1 MEGRMQRRGKWI
13 WRDRGVPFRFSSL
26 AGRIDPKL
34 DANLFVQFR
43 RTFHIDEM
51 PPLSAPLRISADG
64 RYRLYVNGVRI
75 GRGPARCEPLYQY
88 YDEYD
93 IAPFLRAGE
102 NVVAVLAH
110 SYGRDMSWYELP
122 RADWARQLGCG
133 GIFVECDAPNELDSD
148 ARWRYA
154 IAEAWERDTPG
165 GSVGF
170 VEIYDAR
177 RADDGWTQPGFDDA
191 AWTNAIV
198 LATAGVSIGEDV
210 VPFPHMVP
218 RDIPPLLEQPRDAVR
233 VVGVAEVA
241 VADPSDIVAIAEA
254 AAEPLSA
261 CGVEHADALLA
272 AGAAATEVRL
282 AAGRAA
288 SIVVDFGRDVSG
300 YPRLELDGPAGA
312 TVDVSYCERL
322 REDGRARV
330 QRANVIT
337 SQNVHRYILRDGEQ
351 AWEQFERAGFRYLQ
365 LTVSPA
371 PDRPDAPVR
380 IRRANVNFTSYPVG
394 NRGSFACSDADLTRI
409 WNAGAYTLQLCMQD
423 GFEDCPSR
431 EQRQWVGD
439 VYVESMVNYACFGD
453 ARLTAKEIRQVA
465 QSQRRDGMT
474 QMATPSDLGATNG
487 LYIADYCLSWIMTAG
502 DYVLHTGD
510 TSVVNDVFPNV
521 ARAVAWFE
529 HHVGDD
535 GLLWNV
541 PGWIFIDWAEV
552 DKRGAPASLNALF
565 VQALGHAVA
574 LADQQHA
581 AALAGRWRALAAR
594 AAAAANRL
602 LWDDVRGVYVDALLP
617 DGPVRRVSQQSNAA
631 MITSGIAPRK
641 RWDRMLDYVTDAERL
656 VETSTGFVGPPF
668 TLIDEER
675 QVVLAQPF
683 FTHFVHRALA
693 AAGRHDAIVRSIRD
707 RWLPMLVEGGTD
719 TFWEHWHGR
728 DSRCHAWSATPIY
741 DLSREVLGVTPLAPG
756 FARFR
761 VEPHLAGLTSAEGR
775 YPSVRGDI
783 DVAWRREGDRFA
795 LEIDVPAGAEC
806 DVVLPPGCTAAT
818 LDGLAADAASL
829 GRLHAGSHTVEA
841 ALL

>member
-1 MEGRMQRRGKWI
+1 MQRRGKWI
-13 WRDRGVPFRFSSL
+13 WRDRGVPFLFSSL

-43 RTFHIDEM
+43 RAFHIDEM
-51 PPLSAPLRISADG
+51 PPLSALLRISADG
-64 RYRLYVNGVRI
+64 RYQLYVNGVRI

-93 IAPFLRAGE
+93 IAPFLGAGE

-133 GIFVECDAPNELDSD
+133 GIFVECDALHDLDSD

-165 GSVGF
+165 GGVGF

-198 LATAGVSIGEDV
+198 LATPGVSIGEDV
-210 VPFPHMVP
+210 VLFPHMVP

-233 VVGVAEVA
+233 VVSVAELA

-254 AAEPLSA
+254 APEPLSA
-261 CGVEHADALLA
+261 CGVEDADALLA
-272 AGAAATEVRL
+272 SGAAATKVRL
-282 AAGRAA
+282 AAGRAVT
-288 SIVVDFGRDVSG
+288 IVVDFGRDVSG
-300 YPRLELDGPAGA
+300 YPRLELAGPAGA
-312 TVDVSYCERL
+312 TIDVSYCERL

-337 SQNVHRYILRDGEQ
+337 SQNVHRYILREGEQ
-351 AWEQFERAGFRYLQ
+351 AWETFERAGFRYLQ

-380 IRRANVNFTSYPVG
+380 IRRANVNFTSYLVG

-439 VYVESMVNYACFGD
+439 AYVESMVNYACFGD

-487 LYIADYCLSWIMTAG
+487 LYIADYCLAWIMTAG
-502 DYVLHTGD
+502 DYLLHTGD
-510 TSVVNDVFPNV
+510 TSVVDDVFPNV

-541 PGWIFIDWAEV
+541 PGWIFNRLGGGGQARRAGIAERALRAGARPGV
-552 DKRGAPASLNALF
+552 RPGRPSARRRARRALARDRRPHRHRREPPAVGRRAGRLRRRAAARRPRPPRVAAVERRDDHIRHRAARALGPHAGLRDGRRAPRRDEHGFRAPAVHLDRRGAASGAGAAVLHALR
-565 VQALGHAVA
+565 APC
-574 LADQQHA
+574 
-581 AALAGRWRALAAR
+581 AGRRGPPRRDRAQHPRALAADACRGRHGHVLGALARPRQPLPRLVRHARLRPVARSARRDAARPRLRAVPRRAAHRGPDVGGRPLSQRARRHRRRVAARGRPLRAGDRHAAGRGVRSR
-594 AAAAANRL
+594 AAAGLHRRYTR
-602 LWDDVRGVYVDALLP
+602 WPDGGRGV
-617 DGPVRRVSQQSNAA
+617 
-631 MITSGIAPRK
+631 
-641 RWDRMLDYVTDAERL
+641 
-656 VETSTGFVGPPF
+656 
-668 TLIDEER
+668 
-675 QVVLAQPF
+675 
-683 FTHFVHRALA
+683 
-693 AAGRHDAIVRSIRD
+693 AGA
-707 RWLPMLVEGGTD
+707 
-719 TFWEHWHGR
+719 
-728 DSRCHAWSATPIY
+728 
-741 DLSREVLGVTPLAPG
+741 
-756 FARFR
+756 
-761 VEPHLAGLTSAEGR
+761 
-775 YPSVRGDI
+775 RGDG
-783 DVAWRREGDRFA
+783 AACGGGG
-795 LEIDVPAGAEC
+795 AG
-806 DVVLPPGCTAAT
+806 G
-818 LDGLAADAASL
+818 
-829 GRLHAGSHTVEA
+829 
-841 ALL
+841 